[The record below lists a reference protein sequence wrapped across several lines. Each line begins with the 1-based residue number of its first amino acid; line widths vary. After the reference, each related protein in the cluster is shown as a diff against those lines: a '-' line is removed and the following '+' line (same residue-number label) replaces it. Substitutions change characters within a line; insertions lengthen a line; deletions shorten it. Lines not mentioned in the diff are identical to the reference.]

1 MVSLSS
7 LKLVITTTMAKPL
20 FAKCRRFFPDIPEH
34 VFRNLLL
41 VCSAIVLARTT
52 NLNVLKDYLP
62 QLLENDRTKA
72 DSHYKRLIRFF
83 QVATPKRLV
92 ICILQFVFRLFQS
105 RFTHLI
111 LDATTWRV
119 GKKPIHL
126 LTLCILYRDTAI
138 PIYWVQLHKKG
149 HSSEVDR
156 QKLMAEA
163 LSYYRLQ
170 GKILLADREYMG
182 EKWLRYLC
190 LEGIDF
196 VIRLSEGC
204 YRLAI
209 SAAPGPAYSKLTRQA
224 YHRKRGVIKQFTLNG
239 CSMSIVMLKN
249 PKNDPA
255 EPLLYFISSLTHKVK
270 ITEAYR
276 RRWRIETCFKHF
288 KTQGFNIEDLNF
300 KNDGKIMLLIA
311 IVVMAYV
318 LSLKEAFEHG
328 SLKQKVYRNGSRSMA
343 ASYFRQGITGLR
355 RRIQSLTTF
364 IRYLE
369 SIAQTLLTP
378 KWMYVQ

>member
-1 MVSLSS
+1 M
-7 LKLVITTTMAKPL
+7 TTKPL
-20 FAKCRRFFPDIPEH
+20 FAKCRRFFPDLPEH

-41 VCSAIVLARTT
+41 VCSAIVLARST

-62 QLLENDRTKA
+62 QLLDNDHTKA

-83 QVATPKRLV
+83 RLTTPNRLV
-92 ICILQFVFRLFQS
+92 ICILQFVFRLFHS

-138 PIYWVQLHKKG
+138 PIYWLQLNKKG
-149 HSSEVDR
+149 HSSEVER
-156 QKLMAEA
+156 QELMTGA
-163 LSYYRLQ
+163 LRYYRLQ
-170 GKILLADREYMG
+170 GKILLADREYVG

-190 LEGIDF
+190 LQGVDF
-196 VIRLSEGC
+196 VIRLSAGC
-204 YRLAI
+204 YRLPI
-209 SAAPGPAYSKLTRQA
+209 GAAPGPAYSKLVRQA
-224 YHRKRGVIKQFTLNG
+224 HHRKRGVIKGFILNG
-239 CSMSIVMLKN
+239 CKLSVVILKN
-249 PKNDPA
+249 PKDDPD
-255 EPLLYFISSLTHKVK
+255 EPLLYFVSSLVHKVN

-276 RRWRIETCFKHF
+276 RRWRIESCFKHL

-318 LSLKEAFEHG
+318 LSLREAFAHG
-328 SLKQKVYRNGSRSMA
+328 SLKQKVYRDGSSSMA
-343 ASYFRQGITGLR
+343 ISFFRQGISCLR
-355 RRIQSLTTF
+355 RHVQSLVGFT
-364 IRYLE
+364 RYLE
-369 SIAQTLLTP
+369 SIAQTLITP
-378 KWMYVQ
+378 KWVHVQ